1 MNPAGRLLLSPALAA
16 RYAWLC
22 ARSTTTPR
30 PRDVPF
36 GAGAGLDPDRV
47 LIVGAGPA
55 VGWGTSSHSVALP
68 GRLARRLA
76 RRTGR
81 GSHVAALADPT
92 HRVPSLHAVLGDA
105 FLENWD
111 VVVVTLGA
119 AEAMTLRSPRACAR
133 DLDGLVSTLLE
144 RTRPCARVVVASTP
158 LADAL
163 GTFGVQPTAVAE
175 RHSALLAEVSAG
187 VCAEHAR
194 VTHLTLPGGGGAEAV
209 DDDRSPGRAEA
220 TAELYEAWA
229 EALSEHVAP
238 LLHAQRARIDSPQR
252 ARSRPQPEPTRLEA
266 IAASGVVQP
275 EPEAAFQQITDQAR
289 ALFETDGAA
298 FNLVLDDHQWNVVS
312 TLGSSTAVPLSE
324 SFCATTVDAD
334 EPFVVAD
341 AWQTTLTVPR
351 NDIRFYAGY
360 PVHTAEGV
368 RIGALCVF
376 DPEPRDVRGL
386 PLDAL
391 RELALDIEREL
402 WRRAA

>member
-1 MNPAGRLLLSPALAA
+1 MNPAARLLLSPALAA

-22 ARSTTTPR
+22 ARSVTTPR

-68 GRLARRLA
+68 GRLARR
-76 RRTGR
+76 TGR

-92 HRVPSLHAVLGDA
+92 HRVPSLHTVLGDA

-119 AEAMTLRSPRACAR
+119 AEAMTLRSPRTCAR
-133 DLDGLVSTLLE
+133 DLDGLVSALLE

-163 GTFGVQPTAVAE
+163 GTFGVQPSALAE
-175 RHSALLAEVSAG
+175 RHAALLAEVSAG

-194 VTHLTLPGGGGAEAV
+194 VTHLTLPAGGDAEAG
-209 DDDRSPGRAEA
+209 DDGATPA

-252 ARSRPQPEPTRLEA
+252 ARSRPQPESTRLEA
-266 IAASGVVQP
+266 IAASGVVQA

-312 TLGSSTAVPLSE
+312 TLGSSRAIPLSE

-341 AWQTTLTVPR
+341 AWQSAVAVPR

-360 PVHTAEGV
+360 PVHTAEGI

-376 DPEPRDVRGL
+376 DPRPRDVRGL

>member
-1 MNPAGRLLLSPALAA
+1 VNPAARLLLSPALAA

-22 ARSTTTPR
+22 ARSVTTPR

-36 GAGAGLDPDRV
+36 STGAGLDPDRV

-92 HRVPSLHAVLGDA
+92 HRVPSLHTAVAEAL
-105 FLENWD
+105 LENWD

-133 DLDGLVSTLLE
+133 DLDGLVTTLLE

-163 GTFGVQPTAVAE
+163 GTFGVQASAVAE
-175 RHSALLAEVSAG
+175 RHAALLAEVSAA

-194 VTHLTLPGGGGAEAV
+194 VTHLVLPAGLDVGA
-209 DDDRSPGRAEA
+209 DDVERPLGDAEA
-220 TAELYEAWA
+220 TAELYESWA

-238 LLHAQRARIDSPQR
+238 LLQAQRARIDSPQR
-252 ARSRPQPEPTRLEA
+252 ARSRPQPEPARLEA

-275 EPEAAFQQITDQAR
+275 EPEAAFQEITDQAR

-312 TLGSSTAVPLSE
+312 TLGSSRSMPLSE

-341 AWQTTLTVPR
+341 AWQTTAEVPR
-351 NDIRFYAGY
+351 TDIRFYAGY
-360 PVHTAEGV
+360 PVHTAEGI

-376 DPEPRDVRGL
+376 DPRPRDVSEL
-386 PLDAL
+386 PLEAL
-391 RELALDIEREL
+391 RELALDIERAL